1 MSTEKLEPVPHP
13 TGDLELDLDTICG
26 SIEQTHFNY
35 ANEDELQQG
44 LFEHLY
50 GWDVKREVRLDAR
63 NRVDLVV
70 TTNSGNIGIEVKVKG
85 NTASA
90 LKQVLRYAHFDSL
103 AAVVLVTNRK
113 LAGSLPLE
121 LNGKPIRVVSL
132 LHRGL

>member
-1 MSTEKLEPVPHP
+1 MPDETLDPVPSP
-13 TGDLELDLDTICG
+13 TGGLDEDLAMICG
-26 SIEQTHFNY
+26 GLEQTAFSY

-44 LFEHLY
+44 IAEALT
-50 GWDVKREVRLDAR
+50 GWDVRREVRLDSR

-70 TTNSGNIGIEVKVKG
+70 TTNSGNVGIEVKVKG